1 MSGSPASIKV
11 PALQLSSSVPPHCS
25 SHQDAQVCKCLN
37 DLLSQVSP
45 VESLAFALSQVV
57 LALAS
62 AAAQA
67 QVLLNGAVPY
77 PYAAQGVPV
86 AAPAVLPQDYSV
98 SVGAP
103 VAPVA
108 APPQVAHSL
117 GLPEARTFVAPP
129 VRQVAEPSIVE
140 THVEPVEQWG
150 YKVAY

>member
-1 MSGSPASIKV
+1 MLK
-11 PALQLSSSVPPHCS
+11 SVI
-25 SHQDAQVCKCLN
+25 
-37 DLLSQVSP
+37 
-45 VESLAFALSQVV
+45 

-67 QVLLNGAVPY
+67 QLLLNGAVPY
-77 PYAAQGVPV
+77 PYAAGVAPYAAAPV
-86 AAPAVLPQDYSV
+86 AALPADYAV

-103 VAPVA
+103 VAP
-108 APPQVAHSL
+108 APVPATVSHSL
-117 GLPEARTFVAPP
+117 GLPEAKTFVAPP